1 MEKVRE
7 MEEIL
12 KEILAELKKINE
24 KLEPRQMEV
33 KLFGDSEHNKEK
45 ITEIGL
51 NKLYKALSLVRHDI
65 ASTTLNKQE
74 QQYKQS
80 R

>member
-1 MEKVRE
+1 

-24 KLEPRQMEV
+24 KLEPRQIEV
-33 KLFGDSEHNKEK
+33 KLFGDSKHGLKTKEEL
-45 ITEIGL
+45 IRNEPCS
-51 NKLYKALSLVRHDI
+51 NS
-65 ASTTLNKQE
+65 
-74 QQYKQS
+74 S